1 LLGVSALC
9 WADAGCMARQDGYDI
24 TPATRHVPLRLD
36 EIEALQLNGAR
47 QIARD
52 EASVIHLLS
61 RVAATLK
68 ENRKR
73 LADLQS
79 EMDRTVMRQSDA
91 EHPMTRALKAIAE
104 LDDAGRRQLLD
115 IHYLAAVEEAERF
128 AGEAEKAQIAAINEM
143 NRARFALNEL
153 LADPL
158 IPGEVRSRIE
168 LALTKFN

>member
-1 LLGVSALC
+1 
-9 WADAGCMARQDGYDI
+9 MARQDGYDI

-36 EIEALQLNGAR
+36 EVEALQLNGAR
-47 QIARD
+47 QISRD
-52 EASVIHLLS
+52 EAAIIHFLS

-68 ENRKR
+68 DNRKR

-79 EMDRTVMRQSDA
+79 EMDRTAIRKSDS
-91 EHPMTRALKAIAE
+91 EHPMTRALKAISE
-104 LDDAGRRQLLD
+104 LDDEGRRQLLD
-115 IHYLAAVEEAERF
+115 IHYLAAVDEAERF

-158 IPGEVRSRIE
+158 IPADIRDRIG
-168 LALTKFN
+168 LALTKFA